1 MLTCSVRRRGCQ
13 VADDNVVNR
22 KVAEATMLK
31 FGAEAVESCSSGAQ
45 ALQLL
50 LPTHNFDCVLL
61 DLHLPDIDG

>member
-1 MLTCSVRRRGCQ
+1 M
-13 VADDNVVNR
+13 ADDNVVNR

-31 FGAEAVESCSSGAQ
+31 FGAAAVESCSSGAQ

-50 LPTHNFDCVLL
+50 LRSHNFDCLLL